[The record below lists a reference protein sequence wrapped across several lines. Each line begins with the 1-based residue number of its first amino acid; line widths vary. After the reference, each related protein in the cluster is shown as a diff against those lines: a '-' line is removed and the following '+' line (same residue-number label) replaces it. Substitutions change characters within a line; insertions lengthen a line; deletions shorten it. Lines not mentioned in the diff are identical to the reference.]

1 MTQFLKIT
9 IRFLDPLPSF
19 HGRADDE
26 EPEWPPSPLRL
37 LQALVDAAASHWR
50 NAGFQDFAIESL
62 VWFQQ
67 LNVPEIVTPSHKVG
81 IPFRIAVPNNDLD
94 SPASVW
100 TKGKEPEKPHRPID
114 LKTMKQVRPTHL
126 LGDTLHYLYALP
138 EGQCG
143 HLETLKAAARSI
155 THLGWGIDM
164 VAADANIVSQP
175 DADKLPGHRWHVVPQ
190 GGVPLRVPKAGTLQD
205 LMRKHQEFLNRI
217 SGDGF
222 KPVPPLREFEV
233 RQYHS
238 DTAPGTTSIQRPF
251 AAFRLMSPHGE
262 GNSAF
267 PLLTGARDIAGMI
280 RNLLSESSRRFDIPQ
295 DEIETFIHGHRG
307 KDTPLRGDAADRRL
321 MFLPLPTISA
331 YQNRVEAIRR
341 VLVVGPLGS
350 GRIMRQIQTRL
361 GGEYLTHHGQPRAM
375 LEQLS
380 PDWVVEQ
387 YTCTSA
393 VWSTVTPCVFPGH
406 HKGDLKKGNELAYR
420 MFSDA
425 GLPEPLELAWRSVG
439 FRPGAELA
447 NRYQR
452 PHHMNGSIYHLR
464 VRFPRPLQG
473 PLAIGAGR
481 YRGFGL
487 FAAEL
492 PSP

>member
-1 MTQFLKIT
+1 MPSNLVFTF
-9 IRFLDPLPSF
+9 RFLQPFS
-19 HGRADDE
+19 HGRGE
-26 EPEWPPSPLRL
+26 GGEPEWPLSPLRL
-37 LQALVDAAASHWR
+37 YQSLVSASAGRWNERHQLIYAVPALEWLASLQPPEVVAAAGIASDVPTQFYVPD
-50 NAGFQDFAIESL
+50 NTTELL
-62 VWFQQ
+62 VPSWKRGE
-67 LNVPEIVTPSHKVG
+67 VDKTPKRTEKV
-81 IPFRIAVPNNDLD
+81 
-94 SPASVW
+94 
-100 TKGKEPEKPHRPID
+100 
-114 LKTMKQVRPTHL
+114 VRPTHL
-126 LGDTLHYLYALP
+126 LDDTLHYLYVLP
-138 EGQCG
+138 EGQCE
-143 HLETLKAAARSI
+143 HLETLKAVARSI

-205 LMRKHQEFLNRI
+205 LMRKHQDFLDRI

-222 KPVPPLREFEV
+222 KPVPPLREFDV

-238 DTAPGTTSIQRPF
+238 DTAPRTTSIQRPF
-251 AAFRLMSPHGE
+251 AAFRLMSPSGE

-267 PLLTGARDIAGMI
+267 RLLTGTRDVAGMM
-280 RNLLSESSRRFDIPQ
+280 RNLLGETSRRFDIPH

-307 KDTPLRGDAADRRL
+307 KDAPVRGDAADRRL

-331 YQNRVEAIRR
+331 YQNRVQAIRR
-341 VLVVGPLGS
+341 VLVVGPIGS
-350 GRIMRQIQTRL
+350 GRIMRQIQIRL
-361 GGEYLTHHGQPRAM
+361 GGEFLTHHGQPRAM

-380 PDWVVEQ
+380 SDGVLKH
-387 YTCTSA
+387 YTGTSA

-406 HKGDLKKGNELAYR
+406 HKGDLEKGNELAYR
-420 MFSDA
+420 MFTDA
-425 GLPEPLELAWRSVG
+425 GLPQPVELAWRSVG

-452 PHHMNGSIYHLR
+452 PHHMNGSMYHLR

-473 PLAIGAGR
+473 PLVLGAGR

-487 FAAEL
+487 FAAESSL
-492 PSP
+492 P